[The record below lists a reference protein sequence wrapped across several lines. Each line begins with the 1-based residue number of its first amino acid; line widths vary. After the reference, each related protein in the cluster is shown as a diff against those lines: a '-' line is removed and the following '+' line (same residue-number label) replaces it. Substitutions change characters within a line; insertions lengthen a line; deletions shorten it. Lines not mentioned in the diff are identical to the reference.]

1 MQWILGSLV
10 MLLISTDAAYAYL
23 DPGTGSFILQM
34 LLAGGL
40 AAAASVK
47 LFWQRIKGVWLRLV
61 SGAGVHD
68 RK

>member
-1 MQWILGSLV
+1 MQWFVGALAL
-10 MLLISTDAAYAYL
+10 LLISTDAAYAYL

-34 LLAGGL
+34 ILAGAL
-40 AAAASVK
+40 AVGASIK
-47 LFWQRIKGVWLRLV
+47 LYWQRIKSIWVRFA